1 MNLCLLL
8 KSDVVFECFPYTL
21 HSSHNIA
28 DNVIMQWLL
37 YRTNS
42 VVSEGDTVSVWAQ
55 PEGQAGCWV
64 VGNKSGLLVTH
75 PDMLVS
81 GTTVVGSL
89 FCPRRAVLSDM
100 YRGIDSDSS
109 IMAVGCFLHELLQE
123 VLTDISLLRLV
134 AVSSLGLMGF
144 WSLHLWLK
152 SISTNPI
159 NL

>member
-1 MNLCLLL
+1 M
-8 KSDVVFECFPYTL
+8 
-21 HSSHNIA
+21 
-28 DNVIMQWLL
+28 L

-55 PEGQAGCWV
+55 PEGQAGCWA

-100 YRGIDSDSS
+100 YRGMDSDSS

-123 VLTDISLLRLV
+123 VLTVIFLQDLTLVMRLV
-134 AVSSLGLMGF
+134 VG
-144 WSLHLWLK
+144 
-152 SISTNPI
+152 IR
-159 NL
+159 